1 MAGKKGRSGRRPM
14 LEELKKHALVKTS
27 YEITQAYLDHKKEP
41 LKEKVHIA
49 VGIVKTDMSKPVNAY
64 VINNN
69 ENTVVE
75 HKTVIEFKDKNDT
88 DLIDFLTGRNSG
100 IVTGKSDR
108 KS

>member
-1 MAGKKGRSGRRPM
+1 MAGKKGRSGRKPLLDEIKR
-14 LEELKKHALVKTS
+14 HALINTS

-75 HKTVIEFKDKNDT
+75 HKTIIEFKDKNDT
-88 DLIDFLTGRNSG
+88 DLIDFLTGRDSG
-100 IVTGKSDR
+100 IVAGQSNR